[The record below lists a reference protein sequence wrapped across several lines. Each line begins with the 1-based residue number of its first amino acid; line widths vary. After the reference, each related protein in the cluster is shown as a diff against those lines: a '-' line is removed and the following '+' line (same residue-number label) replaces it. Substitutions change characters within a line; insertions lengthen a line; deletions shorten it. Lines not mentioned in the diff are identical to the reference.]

1 MIGYVLLLR
10 QDIIIGG
17 LPTKMVGPFKTLD
30 AAAAWVEKHA
40 ADRDDV
46 MVSTIYTPANV
57 G

>member
-30 AAAAWVEKHA
+30 AATAWVAKHA
-40 ADRDDV
+40 ANRDDV
-46 MVSTIYTPANV
+46 MLNSIYTPANV

>member
-17 LPTKMVGPFKTLD
+17 LPTKMVGPFKTTEALD
-30 AAAAWVEKHA
+30 VWVRKHLRGDA
-40 ADRDDV
+40 EAKLT
-46 MVSTIYTPANV
+46 TIYTPAEN